1 MKGQISS
8 PQDRWEIFLFYP
20 VMKKGNYLTVHLF
33 FREMWFIDCLCNYSQ
48 QPLPGK
54 KFREAYMLHMVT
66 QSTGYNARLHQPPRS
81 SSRIQENSPGTQYTV
96 SFHLNVHL
104 PSMVKVLELSAALHV
119 TCEAFTTFL
128 CTRVTGR

>member
-104 PSMVKVLELSAALHV
+104 PSMVKVLELSAALQRGMSLV
-119 TCEAFTTFL
+119 KLLLPSCAP
-128 CTRVTGR
+128 G